1 MKAIIITEKGGP
13 EVLKL
18 KDVTKPVPQ
27 GNQVLIKIIA
37 AGVNRSDVVMRNS
50 SFYSAGDA
58 DEIPGLEIAGIVE
71 AVGPEV
77 KRWNTGDKV
86 CTLVTGGGYAE
97 YCAVDERLCLPVPAG
112 FSFEEAAG
120 LPETIFTV
128 WSNVFKT
135 AGFKG
140 GENFLIHGGSSGI
153 GVTAIQMVVAM
164 GGTAYATAG
173 TDEKCRFCEDLGA
186 DLAINYKT
194 EDFAAVLK
202 EVGIDVIL
210 DMTGGENT
218 VKNIDILNTEGRLTF
233 ISAMNGNKSAIDIF
247 TVMAKRLKITGSMLK
262 HRTDDFKAELA
273 AEIEQS
279 IWPLVAAG
287 KIKPIIHAVFPLDEA
302 GDAQQLMESST
313 HIGKIILHIGSAD

>member
-1 MKAIIITEKGGP
+1 MKAIVITEKGGP

-18 KDVTKPVPQ
+18 KDVNKPVPQ
-27 GNQVLIKIIA
+27 GNQVLIKIMA

-50 SFYSAGDA
+50 SFYGAGGA
-58 DEIPGLEIAGIVE
+58 AEIPGLEIAGIVE

-97 YCAVDERLCLPVPAG
+97 YSAVDERLCLPVPAG
-112 FSFEEAAG
+112 FSFEQAAG
-120 LPETIFTV
+120 MPETIFTV

-186 DLAINYKT
+186 ALAINYKT

-202 EVGIDVIL
+202 PVGIDVIL

-247 TVMAKRLKITGSMLK
+247 KVMEKRLKITGSMLK

-273 AEIEQS
+273 AEIEQN
-279 IWPLVAAG
+279 IWPLIVAG
-287 KIKPIIHAVFPLDEA
+287 KIKPVIHAVFPLDEA

-313 HIGKIILHIGSAD
+313 HIGKIILQIGSAE

>member
-1 MKAIIITEKGGP
+1 MKAIVITKEGGP

-18 KDVTKPVPQ
+18 KDVEKPVAQ
-27 GNQVLIKIIA
+27 GNQVLIKIMA
-37 AGVNRSDVVMRNS
+37 AGVNRSDIVMRNS
-50 SFYSAGDA
+50 SFYGGGDTA
-58 DEIPGLEIAGIVE
+58 EIPGLEIAGIVE
-71 AVGPEV
+71 AVGPDV
-77 KRWNTGDKV
+77 KRWKTGDKV

-97 YCAVDERLCLPVPAG
+97 YNTVDERLCLPVPSG

-135 AGFKG
+135 AGFKA

-173 TDEKCRFCEDLGA
+173 SDEKCRFCEDLGA

-247 TVMAKRLKITGSMLK
+247 KIMGKRLKITGSMLK
-262 HRTDDFKAELA
+262 HRSDDFKAELA
-273 AEIEQS
+273 EEIEHAV
-279 IWPLVAAG
+279 WPLVVAG
-287 KIKPIIHAVFPLDEA
+287 KIKPVIHAVFPLDEA

-313 HIGKIILHIGSAD
+313 HIGKIILQIGSVG